1 MTTEYSYRDLT
12 GLTKFLKTLF
22 IVGAVLSVLSILS
35 AFMQLHLLQ
44 NSHITAHAANA
55 NDLRERVIGLVELA
69 LFIFTTVFVSIWI
82 VRANRNVRV
91 LGAKDLRITPG
102 WAVGYFFIPIVNLW
116 RPFHAMSDLWR
127 ASQNPADWTRL
138 QVGAL
143 VPVWW
148 TLWVLSAIIG
158 RVVMQKTM
166 AAQGLAEVE
175 TATWFQILNSI
186 LHIVI
191 CFVTL
196 AMVLQIAAAQRN
208 RYLLPVSATPVMPPP
223 LN

>member
-22 IVGAVLSVLSILS
+22 IVGAVLSVVSILS
-35 AFMQLHLLQ
+35 SFMQVSLLQ
-44 NSHITAHAANA
+44 SSHITADAANA
-55 NDLRERVIGLVELA
+55 NDLRERIIGLVELA
-69 LFIFTTVFVSIWI
+69 LFIFTTVFFSIWI
-82 VRANRNVRV
+82 VRANRNVRAF
-91 LGAKDLRITPG
+91 GAKDLRMTPG

-116 RPFHAMSDLWR
+116 RPFQGMSDLWR

-148 TLWVLSAIIG
+148 TLWILSGIMG
-158 RVVMQKTM
+158 RMVMQKTM
-166 AAQGLAEVE
+166 AAQGLAEIE
-175 TATWFQILNSI
+175 MATWFQILNSI

-196 AMVLQIAAAQRN
+196 AMVLQIAAAQKKWCDV
-208 RYLLPVSATPVMPPP
+208 PVSATPVIPPP
-223 LN
+223 LS